1 MLIDHPY
8 MTDLTIIYFNTS
20 IFDGDSVS
28 TCLRSWKLAA
38 AQPQELVMLKKSEND

>member
-1 MLIDHPY
+1 

-28 TCLRSWKLAA
+28 ICLRSWKLAT
-38 AQPQELVMLKKSEND
+38 AQPQELVMLEMSGND